1 MGKRRR
7 KRYHPID
14 LKDDKAVHDEKSR
27 GENQNNED
35 NDDYSE
41 DFIEIK
47 WRIKLLNYKNRPPFE
62 AIAIELDE
70 DEKGYDMVAVKI
82 DNDIDEITLDRDTV
96 VLLEDLID
104 DSSQGSKEFK
114 EIKDFLEKKIW
125 NQ

>member
-1 MGKRRR
+1 MM
-7 KRYHPID
+7 
-14 LKDDKAVHDEKSR
+14 KSQE
-27 GENQNNED
+27 ENQNNED

-41 DFIEIK
+41 DFIKIK

-114 EIKDFLEKKIW
+114 EIKALFEKKDLEPVKEEDELSENISEGASGKL
-125 NQ
+125 